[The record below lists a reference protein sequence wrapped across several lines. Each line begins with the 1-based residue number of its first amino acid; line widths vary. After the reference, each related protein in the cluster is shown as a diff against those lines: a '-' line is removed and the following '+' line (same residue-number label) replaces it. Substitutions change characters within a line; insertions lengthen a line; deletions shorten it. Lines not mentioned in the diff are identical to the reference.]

1 MGRFNFAF
9 TASLVV
15 IVAVLVACCVG
26 CGGMGSSPNR
36 VLESMTLS
44 PSSADAQTFPQN
56 QVQFTATGIFSR
68 PPSPA
73 TVPFVAPYSGSWS
86 VSDTNVATI
95 NQSGLAQCIS
105 GASGTVTVMA
115 TASSNSATSPGTGTA
130 VAVSGTAM
138 LTCP

>member
-1 MGRFNFAF
+1 MNRSNSSFSASTIVTF
-9 TASLVV
+9 TLVV
-15 IVAVLVACCVG
+15 ACGVG
-26 CGGMGSSPNR
+26 CGGMGSSTNR

-44 PSSADAQTFPQN
+44 PSNADAQTFPQN

-95 NQSGLAQCIS
+95 NQSGLAQCVS
-105 GASGTVTVMA
+105 GASGTVIVTA
-115 TASSNSATSPGTGTA
+115 TASSNSATFPGTGTST
-130 VAVSGTAM
+130 AVSGTAM